1 MTSISAAAQAVVQSG
16 TFMALV
22 AKYESWK
29 IAIATW
35 VGIDDWLI
43 HSQFGMIIFVLTAI
57 AMRRSLASIL
67 PISLVI
73 GSEGFNETLDRLN
86 YGSWRWPDTSRDL
99 IFTIG
104 WPLILFLCARAGLFR
119 RY

>member
-1 MTSISAAAQAVVQSG
+1 MTNISEAAHAVAHSG
-16 TFMALV
+16 GYMAIV

-29 IAIATW
+29 IATAVW

-43 HSQFGMIIFVLTAI
+43 HAQFGMIIFVLAAI
-57 AMRRSLASIL
+57 LWRRPIGTFL
-67 PISLVI
+67 PVALVVV
-73 GSEGFNETLDRLN
+73 SEAINEVLDRLN

-104 WPLILFLCARAGLFR
+104 WPFILFLCARTGLFR
-119 RY
+119 QD